1 MTLEEWYKQAERGT
15 SGDMVYDILRDWKN
29 DRDQLAQEMEMLL
42 NELEAL
48 REEAEETGNV
58 LAAALGGTLGSE

>member
-1 MTLEEWYKQAERGT
+1 
-15 SGDMVYDILRDWKN
+15 MVYDILGDWKEE
-29 DRDQLAQEMEMLL
+29 REMLI
-42 NELEAL
+42 NELGTL